1 MSVPAKSKQK
11 QDKNECVHNLMSTQK
26 VTRLTRKEDEQI
38 TMLFRYQKNIAHS
51 NSPLKTL
58 LCGKLAL
65 FMSNPTLSAYQESVL
80 LVREDEGPI
89 E

>member
-1 MSVPAKSKQK
+1 
-11 QDKNECVHNLMSTQK
+11 MSTQK

-38 TMLFRYQKNIAHS
+38 TMLFRYQKNMAHS

-58 LCGKLAL
+58 LCRKLAL